1 MLPLVAKLMLG
12 VFVCMCVCVSGLQLA
27 PECACT
33 QGWCRHAPACG
44 QTHAWCVCV
53 CVCVS
58 VACSWLLSVLA
69 RRGGAGMLPL
79 VAKLML
85 DVFVCVCVS
94 GLQLAPECACMQR

>member
-12 VFVCMCVCVSGLQLA
+12 
-27 PECACT
+27 
-33 QGWCRHAPACG
+33 
-44 QTHAWCVCV
+44 V

-58 VACSWLLSVLA
+58 VACSWLLSALA

-85 DVFVCVCVS
+85 GVCVCV
-94 GLQLAPECACMQR
+94 CVCVCVRVYACLCMYVYVLVQARTIQGQV